1 MNILYSERVG
11 LPTLSFVIRIITE
24 VQLANKTEI
33 KALEIGE
40 PIAEKQNVYIVDV
53 DYKKSEE
60 TYSLCY
66 YIDKEGGIGIDEC
79 ELFSKAV
86 EEVLDAEDFIENNY
100 TLEVSS
106 PGADRKLTKERE
118 FLYYIGREVDVKLY
132 KAENGVKEF
141 TGVLKDYKDGMAFVD
156 VDGNVMEIPAKQAVY
171 IRLSFK
177 F

>member
-1 MNILYSERVG
+1 M
-11 LPTLSFVIRIITE
+11 
-24 VQLANKTEI
+24 ANKTEI
-33 KALEIGE
+33 KALEAGE
-40 PIAEKQNVYIVDV
+40 PLAKEQGVYIVDV
-53 DYKKSEE
+53 TYKKSDD
-60 TYSLCY
+60 TYILCY

-79 ELFSKAV
+79 EAFSKAV
-86 EEVLDAEDFIENNY
+86 EEILDRENFISEAY

-132 KAENGVKEF
+132 KAQDGEKEF
-141 TGVLKDYKDGMAFVD
+141 TGVLTDFKDNTAYIDIGGGTKQ
-156 VDGNVMEIPAKQAVY
+156 IPAKEAAY

>member
-1 MNILYSERVG
+1 M
-11 LPTLSFVIRIITE
+11 
-24 VQLANKTEI
+24 ANGTEI
-33 KALEIGE
+33 RALELGE
-40 PIAEKQNVYIVDV
+40 QIAQKQNVYIVDV
-53 DYKKSEE
+53 TYKKADD

-66 YIDKEGGIGIDEC
+66 YIDKEGGIAVDDC
-79 ELFSKAV
+79 EIISRKLGV
-86 EEVLDAEDFIENNY
+86 EKLLDAEDFIEENY

-141 TGVLKDYKDGMAFVD
+141 TGVLKDYKDKTAFVEL
-156 VDGNVMEIPAKQAVY
+156 DGEVKEIPVKQAVY

>member
-1 MNILYSERVG
+1 M
-11 LPTLSFVIRIITE
+11 
-24 VQLANKTEI
+24 ANGTEI
-33 KALEIGE
+33 RALELGE
-40 PIAEKQNVYIVDV
+40 QIAQKQNVYIVDV
-53 DYKKSEE
+53 TYKNPDD

-86 EEVLDAEDFIENNY
+86 EELLDAEDFIEENY

-141 TGVLKDYKDGMAFVD
+141 TGVLKDYKDKTAFVEL
-156 VDGNVMEIPAKQAVY
+156 DGEVKEIPVKQAVY

>member
-1 MNILYSERVG
+1 M
-11 LPTLSFVIRIITE
+11 
-24 VQLANKTEI
+24 ANGTEI
-33 KALEIGE
+33 RALELGE
-40 PIAEKQNVYIVDV
+40 QIAQKQNVYIVDV
-53 DYKKSEE
+53 TYKKADD

-86 EEVLDAEDFIENNY
+86 EELLAAEEFKEENY
-100 TLEVSS
+100 TLEDSS

-141 TGVLKDYKDGMAFVD
+141 TGVLKDYKDKTAFVEL
-156 VDGNVMEIPAKQAVY
+156 DGEVKEIPVKQAVY

-177 F
+177 FKEEDL

>member
-1 MNILYSERVG
+1 M
-11 LPTLSFVIRIITE
+11 
-24 VQLANKTEI
+24 ANGTEI
-33 KALEIGE
+33 RALELGE
-40 PIAEKQNVYIVDV
+40 QIAQKQNVYIVDV
-53 DYKKSEE
+53 TIQKNRWHLFAMLLYWQRGRNWYRWMWIVFKGSR
-60 TYSLCY
+60 
-66 YIDKEGGIGIDEC
+66 
-79 ELFSKAV
+79 EL
-86 EEVLDAEDFIENNY
+86 LDAEDFIEENY

-141 TGVLKDYKDGMAFVD
+141 TGVLKDYKDKTAFVEL
-156 VDGNVMEIPAKQAVY
+156 DGEVKEIPVKQAVY

>member
-1 MNILYSERVG
+1 M
-11 LPTLSFVIRIITE
+11 
-24 VQLANKTEI
+24 ANGTEI
-33 KALEIGE
+33 RALELGE
-40 PIAEKQNVYIVDV
+40 QIAQKQNVYIVDV
-53 DYKKSEE
+53 TYKKADD

-86 EEVLDAEDFIENNY
+86 EELLDAEDFIEENY

-141 TGVLKDYKDGMAFVD
+141 TGVLKDYKDKTAFVEL
-156 VDGNVMEIPAKQAVY
+156 DGEVKEIPVKQAVY
-171 IRLSFK
+171 IRLSLSFREEDL
-177 F
+177 

>member
-1 MNILYSERVG
+1 MKSYGGTNG
-11 LPTLSFVIRIITE
+11 
-24 VQLANKTEI
+24 NGTEI
-33 KALEIGE
+33 RALELGE
-40 PIAEKQNVYIVDV
+40 QIAQKQNVYIVDV
-53 DYKKSEE
+53 TYKKADD

-86 EEVLDAEDFIENNY
+86 EELLDAEDFIEENY

-141 TGVLKDYKDGMAFVD
+141 TGVLKDYKDKTAFVEL
-156 VDGNVMEIPAKQAVY
+156 DGEVKEIPVKQAVY

>member
-1 MNILYSERVG
+1 MKRFFEKLRRYKWLTEQKSEH
-11 LPTLSFVIRIITE
+11 LNS
-24 VQLANKTEI
+24 
-33 KALEIGE
+33 GE
-40 PIAEKQNVYIVDV
+40 QIAQKQNVYIVDV
-53 DYKKSEE
+53 TYKKADD

-86 EEVLDAEDFIENNY
+86 EELLDAEDFIEENY

-141 TGVLKDYKDGMAFVD
+141 TGVLKDYKDKTAFVEL
-156 VDGNVMEIPAKQAVY
+156 DGEVKEIPVKQAVY

>member
-1 MNILYSERVG
+1 M
-11 LPTLSFVIRIITE
+11 
-24 VQLANKTEI
+24 ANGTEI
-33 KALEIGE
+33 RALELGE
-40 PIAEKQNVYIVDV
+40 QIAQKQNVYIVDV
-53 DYKKSEE
+53 TYKKADD

-86 EEVLDAEDFIENNY
+86 EELLDAEDFIEENY

-118 FLYYIGREVDVKLY
+118 FLYYIGREVDVD
-132 KAENGVKEF
+132 AIAAATER
-141 TGVLKDYKDGMAFVD
+141 LKDYKDKTAFVEL
-156 VDGNVMEIPAKQAVY
+156 DGEVKEIPVKQAVY

>member
-1 MNILYSERVG
+1 M
-11 LPTLSFVIRIITE
+11 
-24 VQLANKTEI
+24 ANPIEI
-33 KALEIGE
+33 KALELGE
-40 PIAEKQNVYIVDV
+40 QIAQQQNIYIVDV
-53 DYKKSEE
+53 EYKKSED

-66 YIDKEGGIGIDEC
+66 YIDKEGGIGIEEC
-79 ELFSKAV
+79 EIFSKSV
-86 EEVLDAEDFIENNY
+86 DELLDADDFIENNY

-106 PGADRKLTKERE
+106 PGADRKLTKDRE

-141 TGVLKDYKDGMAFVD
+141 TGILKEYKDKTAFID
-156 VDGNVMEIPAKQAVY
+156 VDGDIREIPTKQAVY

>member
-1 MNILYSERVG
+1 M
-11 LPTLSFVIRIITE
+11 
-24 VQLANKTEI
+24 ANATEI

-40 PIAEKQNVYIVDV
+40 EIAQQQGVYIVDV
-53 DYKKSEE
+53 TYKKSED

-66 YIDKEGGIGIDEC
+66 YIDKEGGVGIDEC
-79 ELFSKAV
+79 EKFSKAID
-86 EEVLDAEDFIENNY
+86 EVLDVNDFIENNY

-118 FLYYIGREVDVKLY
+118 FLYYIGRDVDVKLY

-141 TGVLKDYKDGMAFVD
+141 TGVLKDYKDKTAFIE
-156 VDGNVMEIPAKQAVY
+156 VDGDVIEILAKQAVY